1 MKQTDS
7 KGYVKIWRKAADS
20 ELWSYGAVTIAVF
33 VSLLLRARWNDTT
46 EAWRGLELKT
56 GECVFGQPEL
66 AKTLGITR
74 NKLRTA
80 LNNLQKCKVIT
91 TKSTNKYTICTI
103 VKYAQYQLSEEKTTN
118 KNTDKS
124 PTTRQQTTTKP
135 PTNHHKEALKHISI
149 KEKKQD
155 INRTATARTDGK
167 FHLGFNITDIREFF
181 DPKIHPLDL
190 ATGID
195 TGGTPSAILF
205 FENAL
210 KKIGD
215 KLFRQTCA
223 TVWSEWKAGEIDK
236 PGAILTNRLKEL
248 VTLGAKS

>member
-1 MKQTDS
+1 MKHPVDN
-7 KGYVKIWRKAADS
+7 KGYVKIWRKAVDS
-20 ELWSYGAVTIAVF
+20 ELWSYGAVTIATF

-56 GECVFGQPEL
+56 GECVFGQLEL
-66 AKTLGITR
+66 AKTLGISR
-74 NKLRTA
+74 NQLRTA

-91 TKSTNKYTICTI
+91 THSTNKFTHCTL
-103 VKYAQYQLSEEKTTN
+103 VKYAQYQLSDENTTS

-124 PTTRQQTTTKP
+124 PSTRQQTTNKP
-135 PTNHHKEALKHISI
+135 PTTHHKEAYKHNNI
-149 KEKKQD
+149 KEEKN
-155 INRTATARTDGK
+155 INRTARARADGK
-167 FHLGFNITDIREFF
+167 FQIGFNITDSRQFH
-181 DPKIHPLDL
+181 DPKIHALDL

-205 FENAL
+205 FEKAL

-215 KLFRQTCA
+215 KPFREICA

-248 VTLGAKS
+248 VIGTKS